1 MQFNTLGPGSIDTR
15 MWEQLRVGAELVADK
30 GLFGL
35 GVRVTSG
42 GGASIERAADL
53 AVFFASDDSGKLS
66 GRLISAVADDFDNL
80 PPRIPEIMASD
91 AFIVRKVELD

>member
-1 MQFNTLGPGSIDTR
+1 
-15 MWEQLRVGAELVADK
+15 
-30 GLFGL
+30 
-35 GVRVTSG
+35 
-42 GGASIERAADL
+42 
-53 AVFFASDDSGKLS
+53 VFFASEESGKLS